1 LIESLLELS
10 RVTSRARVLEPVDL
24 NQVLAD
30 VLSDLEVRMQQSGGH
45 VKAGPLPTVMADRLQ
60 MHQLCQNLIGNAL
73 KFHKENVAPIIR
85 IRTERSAKA
94 WEIHVEDNGIGFEE
108 QHLDRIFRP
117 FQRLHPKNVCE
128 GSGMGLAICN
138 KIVSNHFGQITAH
151 SQPGAGS
158 DFIVV
163 LPATAIA
170 KEAKASCS

>member
-60 MHQLCQNLIGNAL
+60 MHQLFQNLIGNAL

-94 WEIHVEDNGIGFEE
+94 WEIHVEDNGIGSRSSISIEF
-108 QHLDRIFRP
+108 
-117 FQRLHPKNVCE
+117 
-128 GSGMGLAICN
+128 S
-138 KIVSNHFGQITAH
+138 
-151 SQPGAGS
+151 
-158 DFIVV
+158 V
-163 LPATAIA
+163 LSSACIRKTCA
-170 KEAKASCS
+170 KEAGWAWQSATRLSATTSGRSPRTASPEPAATSSWFYRQRR